1 MLKVQYVY
9 VLEALVLCLVLQ
21 EQLNSAMSNLM
32 TDNDRDVAHAARCLH
47 ATFKRTPLRMTG
59 GAGLLDMNGSSSGT
73 GVCGQL
79 CHVTVCVC
87 FCQRCASLMSAGCSK
102 LGYAGLSY
110 ACRSRL
116 ATM

>member
-1 MLKVQYVY
+1 MPLPVDHGCC
-9 VLEALVLCLVLQ
+9 LIINLSILLVANTSCQHGDKHVTCIGCPNGVGVCMCVAAEQ

-73 GVCGQL
+73 GARWWLV
-79 CHVTVCVC
+79 V
-87 FCQRCASLMSAGCSK
+87 ASHANII
-102 LGYAGLSY
+102 
-110 ACRSRL
+110 
-116 ATM
+116 